1 MAAVELLLNATHYAQ
16 YPAWKSVNRKNQSV
30 IGDKSTFSCRRV
42 FDFELAHGLRDSET
56 SD

>member
-1 MAAVELLLNATHYAQ
+1 MAAVELLLNATHAQ
-16 YPAWKSVNRKNQSV
+16 YPALKSVNRKSQSV
-30 IGDKSTFSCRRV
+30 IGDKSSFYCRRV